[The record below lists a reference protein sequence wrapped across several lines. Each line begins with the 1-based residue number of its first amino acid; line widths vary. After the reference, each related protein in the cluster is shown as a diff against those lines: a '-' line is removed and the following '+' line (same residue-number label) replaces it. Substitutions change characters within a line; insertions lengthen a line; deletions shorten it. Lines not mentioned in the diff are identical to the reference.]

1 MQASTPCSAK
11 DDCLASAGAA
21 YLKLVEEERHKAFP
35 DLPHPEM
42 SEAKDAVLSGASLAE
57 YVAQLKTVG
66 NKCLAQFLLPAQ
78 SLAVCG
84 GAILKGIDAR
94 LTRIEMLLAQTS
106 MYSDEVTDKRP
117 WTTLDVIAAI
127 MLIVVSVLLLGTDL
141 NTVATVLVASGVP
154 GMDDKPSA
162 MMWSFV
168 PVGLAI
174 ALKSM
179 IYAAPSDL
187 PKRRYTVG
195 VWVFGVM
202 LSIVWT
208 LLFPRCFDPHLGQST
223 GQIIA
228 SASSAADGPSSS
240 MGAWFITIG
249 MLCSG
254 LLAGGCWLTLD
265 AIAAAHRV
273 SRRSVHPLYKRA
285 ARDQAA
291 LGKWR
296 TRIDLAKGRIDGRV
310 KSIESALARQRK
322 VRHRVRMD
330 QPRLQ
335 APRTSRSSFICDHS
349 RRPGYLRREHWCEI
363 RGKALLPGCPQ
374 CRSCCGYKRRVVEI
388 MGVCRVAGD
397 ERRRHWEPALR
408 CQRLSRLWRIHLW
421 PVSSRLR
428 SEKGD
433 TIIQL

>member
-310 KSIESALARQRK
+310 KSIESALDVFVNEGTRQYGIAERALA
-322 VRHRVRMD
+322 
-330 QPRLQ
+330 LQ
-335 APRTSRSSFICDHS
+335 MEAHETF
-349 RRPGYLRREHWCEI
+349 
-363 RGKALLPGCPQ
+363 
-374 CRSCCGYKRRVVEI
+374 KRRV
-388 MGVCRVAGD
+388 
-397 ERRRHWEPALR
+397 EPA
-408 CQRLSRLWRIHLW
+408 
-421 PVSSRLR
+421 SSP
-428 SEKGD
+428 K
-433 TIIQL
+433 